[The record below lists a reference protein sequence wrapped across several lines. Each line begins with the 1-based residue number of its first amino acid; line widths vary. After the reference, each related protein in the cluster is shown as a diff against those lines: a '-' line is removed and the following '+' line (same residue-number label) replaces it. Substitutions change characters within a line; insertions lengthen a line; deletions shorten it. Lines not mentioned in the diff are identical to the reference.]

1 MITFL
6 IRRTLLGGLTLA
18 VISVVAF
25 TIIQLPPV
33 DYSDLYISEWL
44 VFNPGTPVETLNA
57 MRTALRDRLG
67 LDSPLYIQYAIFA
80 KNMLTGNFDES
91 YEHNRPII
99 EVLGDRIMLTVILAL
114 ATVLFTWV
122 MALPIGIYSAIR
134 QRSLGDYTF
143 TFLGFIGLAVPD
155 FMLALLMMYF
165 AFVWFDAD
173 IGGLFSREYVNAGW
187 GPGKAWDLI
196 KHLVIPCIILGTSG
210 TAGLIRILRANLLDE
225 LRKPYVVT
233 ARAKG
238 LHELRVVL
246 KYPVRVALNPM
257 ISTVGYTLPFLISG
271 SVIVSVVLNLHTIGP
286 VFLRAIQAQDMILA
300 ATIVMMLSLLTVVGT
315 LISDILLVI
324 VDPRIRLQGQ

>member
-1 MITFL
+1 M
-6 IRRTLLGGLTLA
+6 GGLTL
-18 VISVVAF
+18 VFVSFVAF
-25 TIIQLPPV
+25 MIIALPPV
-33 DYSDLYISEWL
+33 DYAEIYLSEWL
-44 VFNPGTPVETLNA
+44 SFHPNTPSETLDS
-57 MRTALRDRLG
+57 MRQAIRDDLG
-67 LDSPLYIQYAIFA
+67 LDKSLYVQYAIFA
-80 KNMLTGNFDES
+80 KNMVTGNFGES
-91 YEHNRPII
+91 SEHNRPII

-114 ATVLFTWV
+114 STVMFTWV
-122 MALPIGIYSAIR
+122 MAIPIGIYSAVR
-134 QRSLGDYTF
+134 QRSLGDYTL

-155 FMLALLMMYF
+155 FMLALVMMYF

-196 KHLVIPCIILGTSG
+196 KHLWIPCIILGTSG

-238 LHELRVVL
+238 LHELRVIL

>member
-1 MITFL
+1 M
-6 IRRTLLGGLTLA
+6 GGLTLA

-25 TIIQLPPV
+25 VIIQLPPV
-33 DYSDLYISEWL
+33 DYAEVYISEWL
-44 VFNPGTPVETLNA
+44 AFNPGATMDTLAA
-57 MRTALRDRLG
+57 MRSSIRDQLG
-67 LDSPLYIQYAIFA
+67 LDSPMFVQYAIFA
-80 KNMLTGNFDES
+80 KNMLTGDFGES

-114 ATVLFTWV
+114 STVLFTWV

-196 KHLVIPCIILGTSG
+196 KHLWIPCIILGTSG

-238 LHELRVVL
+238 LHELRVIL